1 MIRLFANIMAGHAIV
16 LGLTSLIFVS
26 VSLGSTINASMTA
39 ASVLFTVFINFV
51 ELLVAFIQAY
61 VFTLLSAV
69 FIGLARVE
77 PHAARSGE
85 HTPTNKKTK
94 QIEQNSLQDINH

>member
-16 LGLTSLIFVS
+16 LGLTCLVFIT
-26 VSLGSTINASMTA
+26 VSLGPAINSSMTA
-39 ASVLFTVFINFV
+39 LSVVFSVFINFV

-69 FIGLARVE
+69 FVGLARDDHSE
-77 PHAARSGE
+77 D
-85 HTPTNKKTK
+85 NKKVAESSVT
-94 QIEQNSLQDINH
+94 